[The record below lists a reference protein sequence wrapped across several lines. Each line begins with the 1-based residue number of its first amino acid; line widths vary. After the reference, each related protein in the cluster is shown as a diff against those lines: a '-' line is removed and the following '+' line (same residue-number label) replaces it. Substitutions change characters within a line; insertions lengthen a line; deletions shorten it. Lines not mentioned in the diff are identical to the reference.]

1 MEWMILPLKRYAD
14 FAGRSRRKEFWMWVV
29 FVILVSVLLG
39 VVDSMLGFGGQF
51 GYGRSVS
58 IAPDMVGRAY
68 GAGLHGGVLTDLFM
82 LAILVPNIAVAV
94 RRLHYTGRSGWWLLL
109 PLVPHLLG
117 FALMMAGAVLLGG
130 LISMLG
136 FIAAIVLL
144 VWYCQP
150 GIRGPNRFGADPL
163 GPEAL
168 PLP

>member
-14 FAGRSRRKEFWMWVV
+14 FTGRSRRKEFWLWIV
-29 FVILVSVLLG
+29 FVILVSFVLGIL
-39 VVDSMLGFGGQF
+39 DSLLGFGGRL
-51 GYGRSVS
+51 GYGQSVS
-58 IAPDMVGRAY
+58 VAPDMVGRAY
-68 GAGLHGGVLTDLFM
+68 GAGLYSGVLTDIFM

-94 RRLHYTGRSGWWLLL
+94 RRLHDTDRSGWWLLL
-109 PLVPHLLG
+109 PVAPQLLG
-117 FALMMAGAVLLGG
+117 FGLMMAGALVLGG
-130 LISMLG
+130 LCSMLG

-163 GPEAL
+163 GAAA